1 MRKSYRRVTS
11 ILLAALLA
19 AGTVVT
25 PVSARSSWDN
35 DEDKIPVVK
44 SQTFEKGLKPFT
56 STEDLIRDTIEEIME
71 KGERLEAG
79 NTVDALAEMVEEKST
94 FTLSEITTGIGRAFL
109 AHNDAKRFDTSKYHL
124 DADEMEEVLER
135 VLSSFYLKNIVS
147 YTLETNDE
155 GEVVAIEYGLKDSF
169 QIALD
174 EINSAGAEEER
185 ERLELAISAEAEEA
199 ALDTYMEEN
208 PEIEAEAAPVMY
220 SARARAVAAVAEEGE
235 GGDTTEGDDT
245 GDGTD
250 TGGSENPVVPEP
262 EEMECSEPEITWN
275 YVWSSDEKGNNV
287 SCVLVLTS
295 ECACEENCANCVD
308 ACGHEQTQNIFCD
321 ITSMTYTAGDAEKID
336 ITYTASPK
344 AGSALSGNFEGY
356 TGYDAVSEKVIPHY
370 HVYGEPE
377 FQWDREDEVT
387 VPTCEVIFTCAES
400 CPLDPDYSVM
410 QECDDEDITL
420 KEVVIED
427 TQNIEVWT
435 VSVEDPLNTKS
446 YTSEYRD
453 GHTHQYADTYTMA
466 KWVYDATLEHDERY
480 TCSVGF
486 ECPLCP
492 ENASKHI
499 LWDFCEVERTGPDA
513 EGTVTYTA
521 MYGNSEISG
530 EGIES
535 RKYEYHTCVY
545 ETEEIPVSPVFEWSE
560 DGITS
565 CTAVITCLEDDEMIC
580 NDNVAARHI
589 RYSSDP
595 ESAEYQAGNTITIEE
610 VLNSQTL
617 KVTYV
622 AKLTFNRKEYTSNGA
637 TVSHTHVFADTK
649 PEFTWADDYSSCIA
663 SATCMDCGEVVTE
676 TCTVSAEK
684 DTENNEV
691 TYTATTHIILQ
702 ANGEQWQDSV
712 TDVIVHKHTFEVGDT
727 DFGWVRYY
735 GLNDD
740 ENGDGY
746 PDDDDGDGIPDSM
759 ALFYDPDYQ
768 AAENDG
774 VIRYDAATGI
784 GISVARK
791 IEYYCA
797 SATVTCTECGATFST
812 ADGAALSVADSL
824 LGVDNPEAFFGTTP
838 MELWPEFQSEMKTA
852 TMTFTDEN
860 NLVYSVSDV
869 LNVTSERLK
878 IHYAEMVEFNDAYPQ
893 YFGVAVPFWTSKNTE
908 ATPLDAIKTLINQ
921 AGNYVPN
928 KDMDQAVE
936 GLTWAFISYVMSYG
950 QILDMMM
957 DEAMAILTNDMTDI
971 QKMLVLHDWLAKN
984 ATFDMQSLIDM
995 KSGESSGGDP
1005 ITMTAFGT
1013 LLSGQL
1019 ASLSGT
1025 PNYGAVCLGYAA
1037 TYALLVQHAF
1047 PDYYKKGGEWLTE
1060 GADHIIDFVQIKFHA
1075 NVAESS
1081 VAGADSGFGDGDAVF
1096 NEPHYFNAIRLDAET
1111 HRLSDSEETP
1121 LDEKG
1126 YCWYYTDA
1134 CYDDINVEV
1143 ISQYRVETDGN
1154 ISHMY
1159 FLNSPQSFLDMF
1171 DGNFDYFDSLYD
1183 GQEFFRRP
1191 LNNAGQP
1198 MIDESGDPIN
1208 YGYAP
1213 DNQAGHPQMNYE
1225 TMNPVYEQDKD
1236 GLDIWYARSTSE
1248 EVAFADDQF
1257 EQTWFSNAT
1266 GEIIYYQ
1273 KNWYYI
1279 EGAGN
1284 SYSAMKD
1291 MFGDDEEEGGGN
1303 DFGDMEMDTE
1313 QMLEYKNDPDS
1324 ADTLMVRP
1332 SGKGDRPANANENSG
1347 GMDMSSTQYEDMYA
1361 KVLFHFGYG
1370 AVGDVAEDTEV
1381 TEENKAD
1388 FPWYDLVQLDK
1399 TYNEQYPDLNHS
1411 LAMMYNS
1418 NSEKNSDGDGKLYF
1432 SIANRILVYDVD
1444 DNSVTQLK
1452 EYNVVNSVTDGR
1464 PFEGMSY
1471 FTAETAERE
1480 GISGT
1485 EGFTVVDRPIASI
1498 MINDMVYW
1506 EDNFAQD
1513 PETGEYTPGQD
1524 GQMDTRN
1531 VVPAMY
1537 VSVGTNYSNSFAPN
1551 DEPYS
1556 VEAVNFNPDYYRFME
1571 DEEEEEE
1578 TDEEENTN
1586 GEFMWCANI
1595 VDIMKMDAM
1604 LTDRK
1609 EGATEVYSMPA
1620 TCNSAA
1626 FTEDR
1631 TAEFGLSDG
1640 TTKVVSEEETDLD
1653 CHYFFEDYSSNENNI
1668 DGSNIGWV
1676 CFRCNDFQE
1685 DVDLELKHDK
1695 DVTGEDAFE
1704 AVWNE
1709 DNTELVS
1716 CQHFHGECPVRDC
1729 PKNSI
1734 HDCEVTALYEDE
1746 AAPELVTGY
1755 TATCLDCGAVQE
1767 YLVAHDHI
1775 EGENLTYVEAVAA
1788 TCTATGNVEHWICQN
1803 ELCGRY
1809 LVKETNE
1816 ETGETAFVET
1826 TAEDVVTEMIP
1837 HAIPEEPTDA
1847 GYAATCAAEGK
1858 KAYWTCKTC
1867 GGYFVKATDEET
1879 GEETFAEV
1887 AAEELEA
1894 ALVIEIDP
1902 TAHPE
1907 ELTYNE
1913 AGEPNCLSGG
1923 TTAFYNCAACQKNF
1937 EDAEGK
1943 VEITETGVDKNP
1955 DNHAGEIVHHE
1966 EVPATCK
1973 TTGTIEYWSCG
1984 ACGVNYSDAELTT
1997 VIENEEDLVIAI
2009 DPANHEAE
2017 LEYAEEVAATCTV
2030 TGIKAHYNCAACGKN
2045 YSDEAGT
2052 DVLESIEIPVDADN
2066 HVNTEVRD
2074 AVKPNGEQ
2082 AGYTGDT
2089 YCLDCGKKIA
2099 EGEEYNYILGD
2110 VNSDGNVNRADLI
2123 LLSRYFAGNAD
2134 ISEINQ
2140 DAADVTQ
2147 DGNFNRADLIKM
2159 KKYFAGSIDSLE

>member
-1 MRKSYRRVTS
+1 MRKSSRRVVS
-11 ILLAALLA
+11 ILLAALLT
-19 AGTVVT
+19 AGTVVM
-25 PVSARSSWDN
+25 PVSAHSHWDI

-79 NTVDALAEMVEEKST
+79 NTVDALAEMIEKKSE
-94 FTLSEITTGIGRAFL
+94 FTLPEITTGIGRAFL

-124 DADEMEEVLER
+124 DADDMEEVLER
-135 VLSSFYLKNIVS
+135 VLGNFYLKNIVS

-174 EINSAGAEEER
+174 EINSAGAEEES
-185 ERLELAISAEAEEA
+185 ERLELTISAEAEEA

-220 SARARAVAAVAEEGE
+220 SARARAVATVAEEGE
-235 GGDTTEGDDT
+235 GGEGE
-245 GDGTD
+245 GGT
-250 TGGSENPVVPEP
+250 P
-262 EEMECSEPEITWN
+262 EEPTEPVTCEHPIKSE
-275 YVWSSDEKGNNV
+275 YVWNADYSNCEI
-287 SCVLVLTS
+287 VLTFD
-295 ECACEENCANCVD
+295 CDCEEKVNAEQRLQCVITKNIKSNDD
-308 ACGHEQTQNIFCD
+308 A
-321 ITSMTYTAGDAEKID
+321 SAAVTYTAEMSPTVAPAGD
-336 ITYTASPK
+336 
-344 AGSALSGNFEGY
+344 FEGY
-356 TGYDAVSEKVIPHY
+356 TGYAESDTKEVEHD
-370 HVYGEPE
+370 HVYGAPADTDYVWTASTETSDPICT
-377 FQWDREDEVT
+377 VT
-387 VPTCEVIFTCAES
+387 FTCEDDCPVKHTTERDCVVTGPEVVLNPETSLNEEIWSAS
-400 CPLDPDYSVM
+400 CTIPLTDTVVYAPDY
-410 QECDDEDITL
+410 I
-420 KEVVIED
+420 
-427 TQNIEVWT
+427 
-435 VSVEDPLNTKS
+435 VEHEHS
-446 YTSEYRD
+446 
-453 GHTHQYADTYTMA
+453 YADDYTLA
-466 KWVYDATLEHDERY
+466 RWGAYDAEKAVEY
-480 TCSVGF
+480 TCEVGF
-486 ECPLCP
+486 ECELCDSSISGHTSWK
-492 ENASKHI
+492 E
-499 LWDFCEVERTGPDA
+499 CVVTREGPDA
-513 EGTVTYTA
+513 DGTVTYTA
-521 MYGNSEISG
+521 KYDGEVISG
-530 EGIES
+530 EDIEAV
-535 RKYEYHTCVY
+535 KTVTHTCTY
-545 ETEEIPVSPVFEWSE
+545 GTPVFTWSD
-560 DGITS
+560 DGISS
-565 CTAVITCLEDDEMIC
+565 CTAVITCTETDSDIC
-580 NDNVAARHI
+580 NDDVTAR
-589 RYSSDP
+589 
-595 ESAEYQAGNTITIEE
+595 TIEFSSE
-610 VLNSQTL
+610 NEEENVIVISTVEDSLTL
-617 KVTYV
+617 EVTYV
-622 AKLTFNRKEYTSNGA
+622 ATLTFDGKEYSSTGA
-637 TVSHTHVFADTK
+637 TVKHTHVFDDENA
-649 PEFTWADDYSSCIA
+649 PVFTWADDFTCTA
-663 SATCMDCGEVVTE
+663 TATCIECDASVTE
-676 TCTVSAEK
+676 TCTIRTS
-684 DTENNEV
+684 ENPEENEI
-691 TYTATTHIILQ
+691 TYTATTNVIRKSDDTP
-702 ANGEQWQDSV
+702 WQDSV
-712 TDVIVHKHTFEVGDT
+712 TDVIVHEHTFEVGDT

-735 GLNDD
+735 DLNDIG
-740 ENGDGY
+740 EDGN
-746 PDDDDGDGIPDSM
+746 PQP
-759 ALFYDPDYQ
+759 ALFYDPDYE
-768 AAENDG
+768 ANPEDPTL
-774 VIRYDAATGI
+774 VYYDAATGI
-784 GISVARK
+784 GVSVMRK
-791 IEYYCA
+791 IMYDCQ

-812 ADGAALSVADSL
+812 ADGAALTVADSL
-824 LGVDNPEAFFGTTP
+824 LGVDDPETFFGTTP

-852 TMTFTDEN
+852 TLTFTDEN
-860 NLVYSVSDV
+860 DITYTVSDV

-908 ATPLDAIKTLINQ
+908 ATPLDAVKTLINQ

-950 QILDMMM
+950 QVLDMMM
-957 DEAMAILTNDMTDI
+957 EEAMAILTNDMTDI

-995 KSGESSGGDP
+995 KSGEGGGGDP

-1013 LLSGQL
+1013 LLSSQL
-1019 ASLSGT
+1019 ASLSGE

-1037 TYALLVQHAF
+1037 TYALLVQQAF
-1047 PDYYKKGGEWLTE
+1047 PKYYSKTTP
-1060 GADHIIDFVQIKFHA
+1060 DHIIDFVQIKFHA

-1081 VAGADSGFGDGDAVF
+1081 VAGADSGFGDADAIF
-1096 NEPHYFNAIRLDAET
+1096 NEPHYFNAIRLDADT
-1111 HRLSDSEETP
+1111 HGLSDSAETP
-1121 LDEKG
+1121 LDEDG

-1159 FLNSPQSFLDMF
+1159 FMNSPQSFLDMF
-1171 DGNFDYFDSLYD
+1171 DGNFDYFDSLHD
-1183 GQEFFRRP
+1183 GKEFFRKP
-1191 LNNAGQP
+1191 LNNADMP
-1198 MIDESGDPIN
+1198 MVDDNNNPIDYSG
-1208 YGYAP
+1208 
-1213 DNQAGHPQMNYE
+1213 YE
-1225 TMNPVYEQDKD
+1225 LPAEALYPKIDFDTMNPVYEQDD
-1236 GLDIWYARSTSE
+1236 EGYDIWYVKNASN
-1248 EVAFADDQF
+1248 EVAYADDQY
-1257 EQTWFSNAT
+1257 EQTWFSNANS
-1266 GEIIYYQ
+1266 EVIYY
-1273 KNWYYI
+1273 KGNWYYV
-1279 EGAGN
+1279 EGAAN
-1284 SYSAMKD
+1284 SYSALKD
-1291 MFGDDEEEGGGN
+1291 MFGDEEEDGSGN
-1303 DFGDMEMDTE
+1303 DFGDIDMTDEEMS
-1313 QMLEYKNDPDS
+1313 QYKNDPDN

-1332 SGKGDRPANANENSG
+1332 GGKGDRPANANANNN
-1347 GMDMSSTQYEDMYA
+1347 DQMSMNQYEDRYA
-1361 KVLFHFGYG
+1361 EVLFHFGYG
-1370 AVGDVAEDTEV
+1370 AAGDVAEDTEV
-1381 TEENKAD
+1381 TEANKAD

-1399 TYNEQYPDLNHS
+1399 IYNEQYPDLNHS

-1418 NSEKNSDGDGKLYF
+1418 NSQKNSDGDGKLYF

-1444 DNSVTQLK
+1444 DDSVTQLK
-1452 EYNVVNSVTDGR
+1452 EYNVVNSITDGR
-1464 PFEGMSY
+1464 PFEGMSF
-1471 FTAETAERE
+1471 FTPETAERE

-1485 EGFTVVDRPIASI
+1485 EAFTVVDRPVASI

-1506 EDNFAQD
+1506 EDNVILDEAGNFVD
-1513 PETGEYTPGQD
+1513 YGQD

-1551 DEPYS
+1551 DEAYS

-1571 DEEEEEE
+1571 EDEEEEEE
-1578 TDEEENTN
+1578 ENDEEENTN
-1586 GEFMWCANI
+1586 VEFMWCANI

-1609 EGATEVYSMPA
+1609 EGETAPFSMNA

-1631 TAEFGLSDG
+1631 TTEFGLSDG
-1640 TTKVVSEEETDLD
+1640 STKVISEEETELE
-1653 CHYFFEDYSSNENNI
+1653 CHYFYQDYSSNENSI
-1668 DGSNIGWV
+1668 DGSNIGYV

-1685 DVDLELKHDK
+1685 EIDKSLEHDK
-1695 DVTGEDAFE
+1695 EITGEDVFVPE
-1704 AVWNE
+1704 WND

-1716 CQHFHGECPVRDC
+1716 CQHFHGVCPVTDC
-1729 PKNSI
+1729 PQNSI
-1734 HDCEVTALYEDE
+1734 HTCEVIALYEDE

-1755 TATCLDCGAVQE
+1755 EATCPDCGAVQE

-1826 TAEDVVTEMIP
+1826 TAEAVVTEMIP

-1847 GYAATCAAEGK
+1847 GYAATCAADGK
-1858 KAYWTCKTC
+1858 KAYWTCETC
-1867 GGYFVKATDEET
+1867 GGYFVKETNAET

-1894 ALVIEIDP
+1894 ALVIELDP

-1913 AGEPNCLSGG
+1913 AGEPNCVSGG
-1923 TTAFYNCAACQKNF
+1923 TTAFYNCATCQKNF

-1943 VEITETGVDKNP
+1943 VEITDTGVGIDP
-1955 DNHAGEIVHHE
+1955 DNHAGEAVHHE

-1973 TTGTIEYWSCG
+1973 TTGTIEYWSCS

-2030 TGIKAHYNCAACGKN
+2030 TGIKAHYNCAACNKN
-2045 YSDEAGT
+2045 FNNEAGT